1 MAEVLTEIQ
10 DNASTL
16 ALMLDTLPGPSPA
29 WDIRVHE
36 YDLREALGR
45 GANQRD
51 SWRTVALGA
60 ARLFNRRD
68 DAPGE
73 LRVEG
78 PTVTLAKAGE
88 ALLRVEL
95 HEFFRGV
102 FSRRSLAQITA
113 WDWNEGAA
121 AHYAAT
127 IPIFFG
133 SRTDDQPRLD

>member
-51 SWRTVALGA
+51 SWRTVALEGREDLQPTRRCSGGVTRRGVNGDAGEGGSGDA
-60 ARLFNRRD
+60 ARR
-68 DAPGE
+68 
-73 LRVEG
+73 
-78 PTVTLAKAGE
+78 
-88 ALLRVEL
+88 
-95 HEFFRGV
+95 
-102 FSRRSLAQITA
+102 
-113 WDWNEGAA
+113 AA
-121 AHYAAT
+121 
-127 IPIFFG
+127 
-133 SRTDDQPRLD
+133 